1 MKKLFWMLAL
11 VLTVQTVMANG
22 TESEE
27 DATANAKV
35 VALSNGVYKL
45 YYVDQIPQGKV
56 VVTILDQVGELVQKD
71 VIRNESAFVRP
82 YNFSKQP
89 AGNYTMVVDNGQKSF
104 STTLTFGVVNAAQDL
119 KVAVEEAGDNR
130 FKLVVKEANMTPV
143 SVSLTNVEGEVIFTE
158 LISRQANFSKV
169 YNLNRI
175 LKGQQVTLKVT
186 NGTVNIEK
194 VLN

>member
-1 MKKLFWMLAL
+1 MLAL

-56 VVTILDQVGELVQKD
+56 VVTILDQAGELVQKD